1 MLAPST
7 ACVRCVR
14 PSLLDVRFTGDP
26 WIVPE
31 EDGGAALCLDSYR
44 LVELQLLPLDL
55 PTFNLTLN
63 RMRHCLAMR
72 RARLAS

>member
-1 MLAPST
+1 MAPST

-26 WIVPE
+26 WIVPD
-31 EDGGAALCLDSYR
+31 EDGSAALCLDGYR
-44 LVELQLLPLDL
+44 LVELRVLALDL
-55 PTFNLTLN
+55 PSLNLALN
-63 RMRHCLAMR
+63 RMRHYLLMR